1 MLSEYYILDIIHIF
15 NYSNASLVKQYFLS
29 NMFPQEFCVIKSL
42 ILQLQIYH
50 LFGFLFP
57 KLCQFSCLRL
67 ASF

>member
-29 NMFPQEFCVIKSL
+29 NIFLQEFCVIKSL
-42 ILQLQIYH
+42 ILQQQIYH
-50 LFGFLFP
+50 LFDFLFP